1 MKGPNNMTYFATD
14 PAQNET
20 SRELR
25 TTVRLPAQAGRIF
38 QGWGPKF

>member
-1 MKGPNNMTYFATD
+1 MTYFVND

-25 TTVRLPAQAGRIF
+25 TTVRLPAPAAGRIF